1 MTIAKGHREVPYK
14 LRVMDSHPPRSY
26 HRSALKSS
34 QTFHLTL
41 DHTAT
46 KTQPLM
52 IAVPPRSRE
61 VAGLELCNVT
71 VRLVT
76 AEERDAAE
84 RLQQQEAEEQRRTS
98 SRPLKRSRSSSDRG
112 GVVEPKQQGEK
123 PTSTPPPRQ
132 QQQENETVVVV
143 VWLAL
148 LDATGRRLPEVPD
161 FPLASF
167 TFSPRP
173 SASALSTNNVRTSKI
188 SLPMCPG
195 QRVTVYL
202 STTTSDAGAG
212 QSSPLVLCTLTGTGY
227 LNHPSEE
234 DDDDEGDEHD
244 DDDEDRRTTRRR
256 RRGGGGDHSD
266 VFGKMLKG
274 GDVAGPK
281 ALERLL
287 STLPPSPSSPT
298 AEGSGER
305 EDGKL
310 LSSEPPL
317 DGVSRQ
323 ASDPQQ
329 QQQQQRSSGSRRR
342 DELLE
347 KKKEKTSS
355 FPSEDE
361 EVPTLTYAFVA
372 GSDSQS

>member
-76 AEERDAAE
+76 AAEREAAE

-112 GVVEPKQQGEK
+112 GVVEPKQQPGGT

-132 QQQENETVVVV
+132 EQQEHETVVVV

-167 TFSPRP
+167 TFSP

-202 STTTSDAGAG
+202 STTTSGAGAG
-212 QSSPLVLCTLTGTGY
+212 QNSPLVLCTLTGTGY

-234 DDDDEGDEHD
+234 DDDDDEGDEHD
-244 DDDEDRRTTRRR
+244 DDRRTTRRR

-329 QQQQQRSSGSRRR
+329 QQQRSGGSRRR
-342 DELLE
+342 DELSE
-347 KKKEKTSS
+347 KKEEKTSS